1 MRGRNLRRTL
11 VAASAVLVLVLAVA
25 GLLAFIVT
33 SAGAG
38 SSWNASMDELSA
50 ALVRTEGGYAF
61 TGGEYLAEKELWAM
75 LVDEG
80 GAVVWQQGKPA
91 DVPDRYSLTDVAA
104 FTRWYLSD
112 YPVQVRVREDG
123 LLVAGGPKGSTW
135 KHPFVLDMDVLKTIP
150 FWFAGLFLL
159 ALLGVLGLT
168 ALVLGRQFR
177 REQQERDFAR
187 SDWINGISHD
197 IRTPLSMVMGYAG
210 QLEAD
215 PVLPPRRRAQAAI
228 IRRQSQ
234 TIRDLINDLNLTMRL
249 DYAMQPLRWGSLH
262 PAALVRQVAADVLN
276 GGLEERYALAVE
288 VPPEAEALTLEG
300 DASLL
305 RRALLNLVNNCVRHN
320 PEGCAITLTAA
331 AEGEVCTLRVEDDGG
346 GGLPVGLA
354 EVGLAP
360 DGGAAHGT
368 GLRLVEQIA
377 RAHGG
382 ALELHRRRGASWP
395 SSACPCERAEPPGRQ
410 WHPGALHEKGE
421 VWEENATV
429 GAA

>member
-1 MRGRNLRRTL
+1 MRGRNLRRTLVAAGL

-38 SSWNASMDELSA
+38 SSWNVSMDELSA

-135 KHPFVLDMDVLKTIP
+135 KHPFVLDRDVLKTIP

-210 QLEAD
+210 QLHG
-215 PVLPPRRRAQAAI
+215 Q
-228 IRRQSQ
+228 
-234 TIRDLINDLNLTMRL
+234 
-249 DYAMQPLRWGSLH
+249 
-262 PAALVRQVAADVLN
+262 
-276 GGLEERYALAVE
+276 
-288 VPPEAEALTLEG
+288 
-300 DASLL
+300 
-305 RRALLNLVNNCVRHN
+305 
-320 PEGCAITLTAA
+320 
-331 AEGEVCTLRVEDDGG
+331 DGG
-346 GGLPVGLA
+346 NEAGAEDAVGNPSAEPGGTGHGLVDMGGVQIAGDTGEEVHVGLA
-354 EVGLAP
+354 DGLGVA
-360 DGGAAHGT
+360 GAVAQLQLLNGHDAASFLYALTGIRGT
-368 GLRLVEQIA
+368 GPRSGPA
-377 RAHGG
+377 
-382 ALELHRRRGASWP
+382 P
-395 SSACPCERAEPPGRQ
+395 ERIPAE
-410 WHPGALHEKGE
+410 
-421 VWEENATV
+421 
-429 GAA
+429 

>member
-1 MRGRNLRRTL
+1 
-11 VAASAVLVLVLAVA
+11 
-25 GLLAFIVT
+25 
-33 SAGAG
+33 
-38 SSWNASMDELSA
+38 MDELSA

-197 IRTPLSMVMGYAG
+197 IRTPLSMSW
-210 QLEAD
+210 L
-215 PVLPPRRRAQAAI
+215 RRAVGGGPGPPSPGGRPRPPSSAA
-228 IRRQSQ
+228 RARPP
-234 TIRDLINDLNLTMRL
+234 DLINDLNLTMRL
-249 DYAMQPLRWGSLH
+249 DYAMQPLRRGSIH

-320 PEGCAITLTAA
+320 PEGCSITLTAA
-331 AEGEVCTLRVEDDGG
+331 PRGKY
-346 GGLPVGLA
+346 
-354 EVGLAP
+354 
-360 DGGAAHGT
+360 
-368 GLRLVEQIA
+368 
-377 RAHGG
+377 
-382 ALELHRRRGASWP
+382 AL
-395 SSACPCERAEPPGRQ
+395 
-410 WHPGALHEKGE
+410 
-421 VWEENATV
+421 
-429 GAA
+429 

>member
-1 MRGRNLRRTL
+1 MRGRNLRRTLVAAGL

-249 DYAMQPLRWGSLH
+249 DYAMQPLRRGSLH

-320 PEGCAITLTAA
+320 PEGCSITLTAA

-368 GLRLVEQIA
+368 GRLP
-377 RAHGG
+377 
-382 ALELHRRRGASWP
+382 L
-395 SSACPCERAEPPGRQ
+395 
-410 WHPGALHEKGE
+410 
-421 VWEENATV
+421 
-429 GAA
+429 

>member
-1 MRGRNLRRTL
+1 MRGRNLRRTLVAAGL

-159 ALLGVLGLT
+159 ALLGCWASPPWCWAASSGGTAGAGLCP
-168 ALVLGRQFR
+168 LRLDQRHL
-177 REQQERDFAR
+177 
-187 SDWINGISHD
+187 HD

-210 QLEAD
+210 QL
-215 PVLPPRRRAQAAI
+215 RRTR
-228 IRRQSQ
+228 SSC
-234 TIRDLINDLNLTMRL
+234 
-249 DYAMQPLRWGSLH
+249 P
-262 PAALVRQVAADVLN
+262 
-276 GGLEERYALAVE
+276 
-288 VPPEAEALTLEG
+288 
-300 DASLL
+300 
-305 RRALLNLVNNCVRHN
+305 
-320 PEGCAITLTAA
+320 
-331 AEGEVCTLRVEDDGG
+331 GG
-346 GGLPVGLA
+346 GPR
-354 EVGLAP
+354 P
-360 DGGAAHGT
+360 
-368 GLRLVEQIA
+368 
-377 RAHGG
+377 
-382 ALELHRRRGASWP
+382 P
-395 SSACPCERAEPPGRQ
+395 SSAARARPSGI
-410 WHPGALHEKGE
+410 
-421 VWEENATV
+421 
-429 GAA
+429 

>member
-1 MRGRNLRRTL
+1 MRGRNLRRTRQPAWWQPRQCW
-11 VAASAVLVLVLAVA
+11 VVLAVA
-25 GLLAFIVT
+25 RLLAFIVT

-61 TGGEYLAEKELWAM
+61 TGGEYLAEKELRAM

-177 REQQERDFAR
+177 REQQERDFTR

-210 QLEAD
+210 QSEAD

-249 DYAMQPLRWGSLH
+249 DYAMQPLRLGSLQ
-262 PAALVRQVAADVLN
+262 PAAWCGRW
-276 GGLEERYALAVE
+276 R
-288 VPPEAEALTLEG
+288 PTC
-300 DASLL
+300 S
-305 RRALLNLVNNCVRHN
+305 
-320 PEGCAITLTAA
+320 TA
-331 AEGEVCTLRVEDDGG
+331 GWRS
-346 GGLPVGLA
+346 
-354 EVGLAP
+354 
-360 DGGAAHGT
+360 GT
-368 GLRLVEQIA
+368 PWRW
-377 RAHGG
+377 RC
-382 ALELHRRRGASWP
+382 RRRPKPLRWRGTR
-395 SSACPCERAEPPGRQ
+395 PCCGGPCLT
-410 WHPGALHEKGE
+410 W
-421 VWEENATV
+421 
-429 GAA
+429 

>member
-1 MRGRNLRRTL
+1 MRGRNLRRTLVAAGL

-288 VPPEAEALTLEG
+288 VPPEAETLTLEG

-320 PEGCAITLTAA
+320 PEGCSITLTAA

-368 GLRLVEQIA
+368 GLRLVEQIV

-382 ALELHRRRGASWP
+382 ALELHRAARGVLAVLRLP
-395 SSACPCERAEPPGRQ
+395 
-410 WHPGALHEKGE
+410 L
-421 VWEENATV
+421 
-429 GAA
+429 

>member
-11 VAASAVLVLVLAVA
+11 VAGRLVAGLAVLVAVLAGG
-25 GLLAFIVT
+25 GLLGLNVP
-33 SAGAG
+33 SARAG

-61 TGGEYLAEKELWAM
+61 TGGGYLAEKELWAM

-249 DYAMQPLRWGSLH
+249 DYAMQPLRRGSLH

-320 PEGCAITLTAA
+320 PEGCSITLTAA

-382 ALELHRRRGASWP
+382 ALELHRAARGVLAVLRLP
-395 SSACPCERAEPPGRQ
+395 
-410 WHPGALHEKGE
+410 L
-421 VWEENATV
+421 
-429 GAA
+429 

>member
-1 MRGRNLRRTL
+1 MRGRNLRRTLVAVGL

-197 IRTPLSMVMGYAG
+197 IRTPLSMVMG
-210 QLEAD
+210 
-215 PVLPPRRRAQAAI
+215 PPPGSWRRTRSS
-228 IRRQSQ
+228 R
-234 TIRDLINDLNLTMRL
+234 
-249 DYAMQPLRWGSLH
+249 P
-262 PAALVRQVAADVLN
+262 
-276 GGLEERYALAVE
+276 
-288 VPPEAEALTLEG
+288 
-300 DASLL
+300 
-305 RRALLNLVNNCVRHN
+305 
-320 PEGCAITLTAA
+320 
-331 AEGEVCTLRVEDDGG
+331 GG
-346 GGLPVGLA
+346 GPR
-354 EVGLAP
+354 P
-360 DGGAAHGT
+360 
-368 GLRLVEQIA
+368 
-377 RAHGG
+377 
-382 ALELHRRRGASWP
+382 P
-395 SSACPCERAEPPGRQ
+395 SSAARARPSGI
-410 WHPGALHEKGE
+410 
-421 VWEENATV
+421 
-429 GAA
+429 

>member
-1 MRGRNLRRTL
+1 MRGRNLRRTLVAAGL

-331 AEGEVCTLRVEDDGG
+331 AETERVQKGQG
-346 GGLPVGLA
+346 RGKPIRQVGF
-354 EVGLAP
+354 P
-360 DGGAAHGT
+360 
-368 GLRLVEQIA
+368 
-377 RAHGG
+377 
-382 ALELHRRRGASWP
+382 
-395 SSACPCERAEPPGRQ
+395 
-410 WHPGALHEKGE
+410 
-421 VWEENATV
+421 
-429 GAA
+429 

>member
-1 MRGRNLRRTL
+1 MRGRNLRRTRVAAGL

-234 TIRDLINDLNLTMRL
+234 TIRDLVNDLNLTMRL
-249 DYAMQPLRWGSLH
+249 DCEMQALRKAPLELA
-262 PAALVRQVAADVLN
+262 PFLRQTAADFLN
-276 GGLEERYALAVE
+276 SGLEHE
-288 VPPEAEALTLEG
+288 VDLDLRLPKAPLPRIEA
-300 DASLL
+300 DAFLL
-305 RRALLNLVNNCVRHN
+305 RRALNNLLLNAARHAPPGSVICLGVTNSVGAADPCGPPSPTCV
-320 PEGCAITLTAA
+320 LW
-331 AEGEVCTLRVEDDGG
+331 VENQTGQAQAQPSDQDGG
-346 GGLPVGLA
+346 APHGTGRKLVSQIAQAHGGRAVFSDGTRFRGEIWLPVGDKKQA
-354 EVGLAP
+354 
-360 DGGAAHGT
+360 
-368 GLRLVEQIA
+368 LRVW
-377 RAHGG
+377 RA
-382 ALELHRRRGASWP
+382 
-395 SSACPCERAEPPGRQ
+395 
-410 WHPGALHEKGE
+410 
-421 VWEENATV
+421 
-429 GAA
+429 

>member
-1 MRGRNLRRTL
+1 MRGRNLRRTLVAAGL

-150 FWFAGLFLL
+150 FLVRGAVSAGPAGGAGPHRPGAGPPVPAGTAGAGLCPF
-159 ALLGVLGLT
+159 
-168 ALVLGRQFR
+168 
-177 REQQERDFAR
+177 
-187 SDWINGISHD
+187 
-197 IRTPLSMVMGYAG
+197 
-210 QLEAD
+210 
-215 PVLPPRRRAQAAI
+215 
-228 IRRQSQ
+228 
-234 TIRDLINDLNLTMRL
+234 RL
-249 DYAMQPLRWGSLH
+249 DQRASPMTSAPLCPWSWATPGSW
-262 PAALVRQVAADVLN
+262 
-276 GGLEERYALAVE
+276 
-288 VPPEAEALTLEG
+288 
-300 DASLL
+300 
-305 RRALLNLVNNCVRHN
+305 RRTRSSR
-320 PEGCAITLTAA
+320 P
-331 AEGEVCTLRVEDDGG
+331 GG
-346 GGLPVGLA
+346 GPR
-354 EVGLAP
+354 P
-360 DGGAAHGT
+360 
-368 GLRLVEQIA
+368 
-377 RAHGG
+377 
-382 ALELHRRRGASWP
+382 P
-395 SSACPCERAEPPGRQ
+395 SSAARARPSGI
-410 WHPGALHEKGE
+410 
-421 VWEENATV
+421 
-429 GAA
+429 

>member
-1 MRGRNLRRTL
+1 MRGRNLRRTLVAAGL

-123 LLVAGGPKGSTW
+123 LLVAGGPKEHLEAPLRLGYGCAED
-135 KHPFVLDMDVLKTIP
+135 HPFLVRGAVS
-150 FWFAGLFLL
+150 AGP
-159 ALLGVLGLT
+159 AGVLGLT

-331 AEGEVCTLRVEDDGG
+331 AEGSMHPEGG
-346 GGLPVGLA
+346 GRRGRRPAGRPGGG
-354 EVGLAP
+354 GLAP

-382 ALELHRRRGASWP
+382 ALELHRAARGVLAVLRLP
-395 SSACPCERAEPPGRQ
+395 
-410 WHPGALHEKGE
+410 L
-421 VWEENATV
+421 
-429 GAA
+429 

>member
-1 MRGRNLRRTL
+1 MRGRNLRRTLVAAGL

-123 LLVAGGPKGSTW
+123 
-135 KHPFVLDMDVLKTIP
+135 LKTIP

-320 PEGCAITLTAA
+320 PEGCSITLTAA

-346 GGLPVGLA
+346 GGLPVGLE

-382 ALELHRRRGASWP
+382 ALELHRAARGVLAVLRLP
-395 SSACPCERAEPPGRQ
+395 
-410 WHPGALHEKGE
+410 L
-421 VWEENATV
+421 
-429 GAA
+429 

>member
-1 MRGRNLRRTL
+1 MRGRNLRRTLVAAGL

-150 FWFAGLFLL
+150 
-159 ALLGVLGLT
+159 
-168 ALVLGRQFR
+168 
-177 REQQERDFAR
+177 
-187 SDWINGISHD
+187 
-197 IRTPLSMVMGYAG
+197 
-210 QLEAD
+210 
-215 PVLPPRRRAQAAI
+215 
-228 IRRQSQ
+228 
-234 TIRDLINDLNLTMRL
+234 
-249 DYAMQPLRWGSLH
+249 
-262 PAALVRQVAADVLN
+262 
-276 GGLEERYALAVE
+276 
-288 VPPEAEALTLEG
+288 
-300 DASLL
+300 
-305 RRALLNLVNNCVRHN
+305 
-320 PEGCAITLTAA
+320 
-331 AEGEVCTLRVEDDGG
+331 
-346 GGLPVGLA
+346 
-354 EVGLAP
+354 
-360 DGGAAHGT
+360 
-368 GLRLVEQIA
+368 
-377 RAHGG
+377 
-382 ALELHRRRGASWP
+382 
-395 SSACPCERAEPPGRQ
+395 
-410 WHPGALHEKGE
+410 
-421 VWEENATV
+421 
-429 GAA
+429 